1 MTFVKQGLGTLK
13 KSFDKPVVSMAERL
27 RTNGNWFIPFVVS
40 LSKHGRNKLDQRF
53 LRAQRRGW
61 ILLNWALGIALLLA
75 VMPAAA
81 ETSDTLAMEAGRQE
95 VYTHPQPIKRVAV
108 SDPAVVGINVL
119 TARNLLLTGK
129 KTGMTEVSVWESEQD
144 VRPARVIKV
153 IVNAATD
160 AERRKLEVSGAAPLQ
175 VEAAGAD
182 VVLTGAAGS
191 LEKHAFA
198 QQALDVE
205 AKGPLDASLTAF
217 DNQVQIDIKI
227 VEVSRQNLMRAGF
240 FIGRNDGNTTFA
252 IGAPGTLSGISNDGS
267 GFALES
273 NSGFLPLLNAF
284 NLVFG
289 NSGSGLLGSLSV
301 LEANGFAYTL
311 AEPSLTAISGQS
323 ATFLAGGEFPI
334 PIRSGSG
341 GDSSVT
347 VSYKEYGV
355 RLMLSPTVLDGNRIF
370 LKVSP
375 EVSELDFANAVQ
387 SGGVSVPGLRVR
399 RTDTS
404 VSLGNGESFV
414 ISGLVSRN
422 TLSNVDK
429 FPWLGDLPVI
439 GAFFRSTRFDREDK
453 ELLMVVTPHLVRPIA
468 RNATLPEL
476 PGSDVRDY
484 KPSYSEMFFQ
494 SGSAVGAPATGMS
507 R

>member
-1 MTFVKQGLGTLK
+1 MAFVKQGLVGVQF
-13 KSFDKPVVSMAERL
+13 SHIR
-27 RTNGNWFIPFVVS
+27 RTRWV
-40 LSKHGRNKLDQRF
+40 
-53 LRAQRRGW
+53 
-61 ILLNWALGIALLLA
+61 LGIAMLL
-75 VMPAAA
+75 VIMPVASGAA
-81 ETSDTLAMEAGRQE
+81 ETLALEAGGQE

-129 KTGMTEVSVWESEQD
+129 KTGAAEVSVWENEQD
-144 VRPARVIKV
+144 TRPARVIKV
-153 IVNAATD
+153 TVNTTTD
-160 AERRKLEVSGAAPLQ
+160 VERQKLKISGAAPLKA
-175 VEAAGAD
+175 EAAGTD

-191 LEKHAFA
+191 LEKHALA
-198 QQALDVE
+198 QQALGAE
-205 AKGPLDASLTAF
+205 AKGPLDASTAAF
-217 DNQVQIDIKI
+217 DSQVQIDIKI

-240 FIGRNDGNTTFA
+240 FIGKNEGNTTLA

-267 GFALES
+267 GFTLES

-284 NLVFG
+284 NLIFG

-341 GDSSVT
+341 ADSTVT

-375 EVSELDFANAVQ
+375 EVSELDFTNAVQ

-494 SGSAVGAPATGMS
+494 TGSPVGAPATGMS

>member
-1 MTFVKQGLGTLK
+1 MRFTQGLC
-13 KSFDKPVVSMAERL
+13 S
-27 RTNGNWFIPFVVS
+27 
-40 LSKHGRNKLDQRF
+40 
-53 LRAQRRGW
+53 
-61 ILLNWALGIALLLA
+61 IALL
-75 VMPAAA
+75 VMTMPAFSAPA
-81 ETSDTLAMEAGRQE
+81 ETLALEAGRQE
-95 VYTHPQPIKRVAV
+95 VYTHPQAIKRLAV
-108 SDPAVVGINVL
+108 SDPEVVGVNVL
-119 TARNLLLTGK
+119 TARSLLLTAK
-129 KTGMTEVSVWESEQD
+129 KIGSAEVTMWESEQD
-144 VRPARVIKV
+144 AQPTRVIR
-153 IVNAATD
+153 VNVSTAVEGA
-160 AERRKLEVSGAAPLQ
+160 RQKLEVSGATPIQVAP
-175 VEAAGAD
+175 AGNNTA
-182 VVLTGAAGS
+182 LTGTAAS
-191 LEKHAFA
+191 LEKHALA
-198 QQALDVE
+198 QQAVNTE
-205 AKGPLDASLTAF
+205 AKGPLDASVTGF

-240 FIGRNDGNTTFA
+240 FLGKNEGNTTLA
-252 IGAPGTLSGISNDGS
+252 VGAPGTLTSVDGS
-267 GFALES
+267 SGNFVIES
-273 NSGFLPLLNAF
+273 TSGFIPLLDAF

-289 NSGSGLLGSLSV
+289 NSGSGLLGTLSI

-341 GDSSVT
+341 GDSTVT
-347 VSYKEYGV
+347 VHYKEYGV
-355 RLMLSPTVLDGNRIF
+355 RLMLSPTVLDSNRIF

-375 EVSELDFANAVQ
+375 EVSELDFSNAVQ
-387 SGGVSVPGLRVR
+387 SGGVAVPGLRVR

-404 VSLGNGESFV
+404 VSLGDGESFV

-468 RNATLPEL
+468 RNAALPTLP
-476 PGSDVRDY
+476 GADVRDY
-484 KPSYSEMFFQ
+484 KPTFSEMFFQ
-494 SGSAVGAPATGMS
+494 TNPQPGTGTGMS

>member
-1 MTFVKQGLGTLK
+1 MTFVKQGLVG
-13 KSFDKPVVSMAERL
+13 
-27 RTNGNWFIPFVVS
+27 
-40 LSKHGRNKLDQRF
+40 
-53 LRAQRRGW
+53 AQFSRIHRSR
-61 ILLNWALGIALLLA
+61 WALGIALLLA
-75 VMPAAA
+75 VMSVAA
-81 ETSDTLAMEAGRQE
+81 ETSETLAMEVGRQE

-108 SDPAVVGINVL
+108 SDPAVVSINVL

-129 KTGMTEVSVWESEQD
+129 TTGVTEVSVWENEQD

-153 IVNAATD
+153 MVNTATD
-160 AERRKLEVSGAAPLQ
+160 AERRKLEVSGAAPLK
-175 VEAAGAD
+175 VEAVGAD

-191 LEKHAFA
+191 LEKHALA
-198 QQALDVE
+198 QQALDPE
-205 AKGPLDASLTAF
+205 AKGPLDASMAAF
-217 DNQVQIDIKI
+217 DSQVQIDIKI

-240 FIGRNDGNTTFA
+240 FIGKNEGNTTLA
-252 IGAPGTLSGISNDGS
+252 IGAPGTLSAISNDGS

-273 NSGFLPLLNAF
+273 NSGFLPLFNAF
-284 NLVFG
+284 NLIFG
-289 NSGSGLLGSLSV
+289 NSGSGLFGALSV

-311 AEPSLTAISGQS
+311 AEPSLTTVSGQS

-347 VSYKEYGV
+347 VTYKEYGV

-387 SGGVSVPGLRVR
+387 SGGVAVPGLRVR

-494 SGSAVGAPATGMS
+494 TGSAVGAPATGMS